1 MATQSVGYL
10 PGEEPGTVQAN
21 REYQEALQ
29 KMLAS
34 LDARQNR
41 MFDPQLLA
49 LAEGFLKPTQ
59 TGSFGE
65 SLGHA
70 AGSLR
75 AAQEKQAL
83 EDQKLAEARLGLA
96 GKGLELERQKA
107 RERAFQQLGGVGA
120 PAAEEAPTGAPGA
133 VPGGAPGPVSAG
145 AVAQGVAQAGAGRLA
160 QGVQIAPGDPSF
172 PTREQFMRT
181 QMLDPS
187 VTPGQAMQKWQE
199 LVKGSEVVTEG
210 GVFNRATGMFFARPG
225 GAPVQRRIFDQTYEV
240 SPVDAA
246 RLDMAQA
253 QGGEQYRS
261 VASQVLQGMRGAGGA
276 PPRSVTEAEIEK
288 AAEIER
294 QKVLAAKSA
303 NLEADVHQA
312 RSDALQIRGAADR
325 IMRDVSMFPQ
335 AFGVFEKPGVMAAF
349 ATLIDEGL
357 SLGTTRVNMGGFRRA
372 VTQADPSMSQAAI
385 DALLRFAGN
394 KAEIELLY
402 RRKYLGGQGQ
412 GAISN
417 MEQAM
422 IPNLIGSEKD
432 TPQSLMDKVRL
443 LSLRSQF
450 DVKVAQKWKEMSRA
464 NPRLTYLQFKNSDE
478 YEKMEEQ
485 YDQVLSREFTHL
497 GPRSDGAAPTR
508 PSSALPAVVSPAT
521 PPARPAVATPVPATS
536 SAMPQLS
543 PATGRVRRDESLPM
557 PGGAP
562 FSNALRRLEP
572 IAPTR

>member
-120 PAAEEAPTGAPGA
+120 PAAEEAPAGAPRT

-187 VTPGQAMQKWQE
+187 VTPGQAMQKWQD
-199 LVKGSEVVTEG
+199 LVRGAEVVTEG

-253 QGGEQYRS
+253 QGGDQYRS
-261 VASQVLQGMRGAGGA
+261 VAGQVLQAMSGAGGA
-276 PPRSVTEAEIEK
+276 PPRSVTEADIEK
-288 AAEIER
+288 TGATER
-294 QKVLAAKSA
+294 EKVLATESAKM
-303 NLEADVHQA
+303 EAGVPQVRDTA
-312 RSDALQIRGAADR
+312 MQIRAASER
-325 IMRDVSMFPQ
+325 IMRDASMFPQ
-335 AFGVFEKPGVMAAF
+335 VFGVFERPNLAAAF
-349 ATLIDEGL
+349 ATLVDEGL
-357 SLGTTRVNMGGFRRA
+357 SLGTTRVSMAGFRRA
-372 VTQADPSMSQAAI
+372 VTQAMPGMSQ
-385 DALLRFAGN
+385 DALDALMRFAGN
-394 KAEIELLY
+394 KAELELLF

-432 TPQSLMDKVRL
+432 TAQVLQDKVRL
-443 LSLRSQF
+443 LSLRAQF
-450 DVKVAQKWKEMSRA
+450 DLKEVQKWNEMSRA
-464 NPRLTYLQFKNSDE
+464 NPKLTYLQFRRSDE
-478 YEKMEEQ
+478 YQKMVDE
-485 YDQVLSREFTHL
+485 YDQALRREFRSEP
-497 GPRSDGAAPTR
+497 PRPAAGAA
-508 PSSALPAVVSPAT
+508 APA
-521 PPARPAVATPVPATS
+521 PPARPAAATPVPATS
-536 SAMPQLS
+536 SGAPQLTAPPR
-543 PATGRVRRDESLPM
+543 PAAPARPAQAQPA

>member
-1 MATQSVGYL
+1 
-10 PGEEPGTVQAN
+10 
-21 REYQEALQ
+21 
-29 KMLAS
+29 

-133 VPGGAPGPVSAG
+133 VPGGAPGPAG
-145 AVAQGVAQAGAGRLA
+145 AAAVAQGVAQAGAGRLA

-187 VTPGQAMQKWQE
+187 VTPGQAMQKWQD

-253 QGGEQYRS
+253 QGGDQYRS

-276 PPRSVTEAEIEK
+276 PPRSVTEADIEK
-288 AAEIER
+288 TGATER
-294 QKVLAAKSA
+294 EKVLATESAKM
-303 NLEADVHQA
+303 EAGVPQMRDTA
-312 RSDALQIRGAADR
+312 MQIRAASER
-325 IMRDVSMFPQ
+325 IMRDASMFPQ
-335 AFGVFEKPGVMAAF
+335 VFGVFERPNLAAAF
-349 ATLIDEGL
+349 ATLVDEGL
-357 SLGTTRVNMGGFRRA
+357 SLGTTRVNMAGFRRA
-372 VTQADPSMSQAAI
+372 VTQAMPSMNQ
-385 DALLRFAGN
+385 DALDALMRFAGN
-394 KAEIELLY
+394 KAELELLF

-432 TPQSLMDKVRL
+432 TAQVLQDKVRL
-443 LSLRSQF
+443 LSLRAQF
-450 DVKVAQKWKEMSRA
+450 DLKEVQKWNEMSRA
-464 NPRLTYLQFKNSDE
+464 NPKLTYLQFRRSDE
-478 YEKMEEQ
+478 YQKMVEG
-485 YDQVLSREFTHL
+485 YDEALRREFRAEP
-497 GPRSDGAAPTR
+497 PRPAAGA
-508 PSSALPAVVSPAT
+508 PAAT

-536 SAMPQLS
+536 SGAPQLTAPPR
-543 PATGRVRRDESLPM
+543 PAAPARPAQAQPA

>member
-1 MATQSVGYL
+1 M
-10 PGEEPGTVQAN
+10 
-21 REYQEALQ
+21 
-29 KMLAS
+29 
-34 LDARQNR
+34 
-41 MFDPQLLA
+41 
-49 LAEGFLKPTQ
+49 
-59 TGSFGE
+59 
-65 SLGHA
+65 
-70 AGSLR
+70 
-75 AAQEKQAL
+75 
-83 EDQKLAEARLGLA
+83 
-96 GKGLELERQKA
+96 
-107 RERAFQQLGGVGA
+107 
-120 PAAEEAPTGAPGA
+120 A
-133 VPGGAPGPVSAG
+133 VPGGAPGPAG
-145 AVAQGVAQAGAGRLA
+145 AAAVAQGVAQAGAGRLA

-253 QGGEQYRS
+253 QGGDQYRS

-276 PPRSVTEAEIEK
+276 PPRSVTEADIEK
-288 AAEIER
+288 TGATER
-294 QKVLAAKSA
+294 EKVLATESAK
-303 NLEADVHQA
+303 LEAGVPQVRDTA
-312 RSDALQIRGAADR
+312 MQIRAASER
-325 IMRDVSMFPQ
+325 IMRDASMFPQ
-335 AFGVFEKPGVMAAF
+335 VFGVFERPNLAAAF
-349 ATLIDEGL
+349 ATLVDEGL
-357 SLGTTRVNMGGFRRA
+357 SLGTTRVNMAGFRRA
-372 VTQADPSMSQAAI
+372 VTQAMPGMTQ
-385 DALLRFAGN
+385 DALDALMRFAGN
-394 KAEIELLY
+394 KAELELLF

-432 TPQSLMDKVRL
+432 TAQVLQDKVRL
-443 LSLRSQF
+443 LSLRAQF
-450 DVKVAQKWKEMSRA
+450 DLKEVQKWNEMSRA
-464 NPRLTYLQFKNSDE
+464 NPKLTYLQFRRSDE
-478 YEKMEEQ
+478 YQKMVDE
-485 YDQVLSREFTHL
+485 YDQVLRREFRAEP
-497 GPRSDGAAPTR
+497 PRPAAGA
-508 PSSALPAVVSPAT
+508 PAAT

-572 IAPTR
+572 IVPTR

>member
-1 MATQSVGYL
+1 MAKEAVGYL

-21 REYQEALQ
+21 REYQDALQ

-107 RERAFQQLGGVGA
+107 RERAFRQLGGVGA
-120 PAAEEAPTGAPGA
+120 PAAGEAPTGAPGA
-133 VPGGAPGPVSAG
+133 VPGGAPGPAG
-145 AVAQGVAQAGAGRLA
+145 AAAVAQGVAQAGAGRLA
-160 QGVQIAPGDPSF
+160 TPERVLSRQEFMALQAGEGTVSAAQAESNWAEYQKRVAETERGRAEAERARSEMGERQIYGSTYRVPIQIA
-172 PTREQFMRT
+172 RQ
-181 QMLDPS
+181 LDD
-187 VTPGQAMQKWQE
+187 A
-199 LVKGSEVVTEG
+199 
-210 GVFNRATGMFFARPG
+210 
-225 GAPVQRRIFDQTYEV
+225 QT
-240 SPVDAA
+240 SGDAA
-246 RLDMAQA
+246 R
-253 QGGEQYRS
+253 YRA
-261 VASQVLQGMRGAGGA
+261 VADQFLRGAGQ
-276 PPRSVTEAEIEK
+276 PPRSMTEADIEK
-288 AAEIER
+288 TGAMER
-294 QKVLAAKSA
+294 EKVLATESAKM
-303 NLEADVHQA
+303 EAGVPQVRDTA
-312 RSDALQIRGAADR
+312 MQIRAASER
-325 IMRDVSMFPQ
+325 IMRDASMFPQ
-335 AFGVFEKPGVMAAF
+335 VFGVFERPNLAAAF
-349 ATLIDEGL
+349 ATLVDEGL
-357 SLGTTRVNMGGFRRA
+357 SLGTTRVNMAGFRRA
-372 VTQADPSMSQAAI
+372 VTQAMPSMNQ
-385 DALLRFAGN
+385 DALDALMRFAGN
-394 KAEIELLY
+394 KAELELLF

-432 TPQSLMDKVRL
+432 TAQVLQDKVRL
-443 LSLRSQF
+443 LSLRAQF
-450 DVKVAQKWKEMSRA
+450 DLKEVQKWNEMSRA
-464 NPRLTYLQFKNSDE
+464 NPKLTYLQFRRSDE
-478 YEKMEEQ
+478 YQKMVEG
-485 YDQVLSREFTHL
+485 YDEALRREFRTEP
-497 GPRSDGAAPTR
+497 PRPAAGAP
-508 PSSALPAVVSPAT
+508 VAT
-521 PPARPAVATPVPATS
+521 PPARPAVAAPVPATS

-543 PATGRVRRDESLPM
+543 PAPGRVRRDESLPM

-572 IAPTR
+572 LLPTR

>member
-21 REYQEALQ
+21 REYQDALQ

-75 AAQEKQAL
+75 AAQEKQVL

-120 PAAEEAPTGAPGA
+120 PAAEEASTGAPGA
-133 VPGGAPGPVSAG
+133 VPSGAPGPAG
-145 AVAQGVAQAGAGRLA
+145 AAAVAQGVAQAGAGRLA

-199 LVKGSEVVTEG
+199 LVRGSEVVTQG
-210 GVFNRATGMFFARPG
+210 GVFNRATGMFFAQPG

-253 QGGEQYRS
+253 QGGDQYRS

-276 PPRSVTEAEIEK
+276 PPRSVTEADIEK
-288 AAEIER
+288 IGATER
-294 QKVLAAKSA
+294 EKVLATESAKR
-303 NLEADVHQA
+303 EAGVPQVRDTA
-312 RSDALQIRGAADR
+312 MQIRAASER
-325 IMRDVSMFPQ
+325 IMRDASMFPQ
-335 AFGVFEKPGVMAAF
+335 VFGVFERPNLAAAF
-349 ATLIDEGL
+349 ATLVDEGL
-357 SLGTTRVNMGGFRRA
+357 SLGTTRVNMAGFRRA
-372 VTQADPSMSQAAI
+372 VTQAMPSMNQ
-385 DALLRFAGN
+385 DALDALMRFAGN
-394 KAEIELLY
+394 KAELELLF

-412 GAISN
+412 GAISDK
-417 MEQAM
+417 EQAM

-432 TPQSLMDKVRL
+432 TAQVLQDKVRL
-443 LSLRSQF
+443 LSLRAQF
-450 DVKVAQKWKEMSRA
+450 DLKEVQKWNEMSRA
-464 NPRLTYLQFKNSDE
+464 NPKLTYLQFRRSDE
-478 YEKMEEQ
+478 YQKMVEG
-485 YDQVLSREFTHL
+485 YDEALRREFRAEP
-497 GPRSDGAAPTR
+497 PRPAAGA
-508 PSSALPAVVSPAT
+508 PATT
-521 PPARPAVATPVPATS
+521 PPARPAVTTAVPATT

-543 PATGRVRRDESLPM
+543 TATGRVRRDESLPM
-557 PGGAP
+557 SGGASFP
-562 FSNALRRLEP
+562 NAARRLESLF
-572 IAPTR
+572 PTR